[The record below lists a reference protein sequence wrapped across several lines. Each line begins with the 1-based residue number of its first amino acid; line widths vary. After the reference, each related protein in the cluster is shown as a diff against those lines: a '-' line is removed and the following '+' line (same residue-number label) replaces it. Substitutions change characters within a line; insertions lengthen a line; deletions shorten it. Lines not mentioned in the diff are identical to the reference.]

1 MDIVGLYKKMIL
13 SLVPDNLEKQLK
25 TDKGTLGDG
34 IKNYV
39 LAAVLAA
46 IIMAI
51 VTLVQSLMFGAPI
64 DAAIIGIIMF
74 LIIMVIAIVIG
85 TLITTG
91 LSYIWCKLLGGKGTF
106 SDQYYQFSI
115 VASGLLIVS
124 SVLMIIP
131 IIGSMI
137 AGLLSLYYLYPVFL
151 VYRSVHK
158 FTDGRA
164 ALAVLLPFVLLIV
177 LAIIAM
183 MFFAVM
189 LAGILG
195 AMSASGAYAST
206 PY

>member
-13 SLVPDNLEKQLK
+13 SLVPDNLEKGLK

-34 IKNYV
+34 IKNYA
-39 LAAVLAA
+39 LAAILAA
-46 IIMAI
+46 IIAGI
-51 VTLVQSLMFGAPI
+51 GILVQSLMFGAPI
-64 DAAIIGIIMF
+64 DAVIISIIMM
-74 LIIMVIAIVIG
+74 LIVMIIAVIIG
-85 TLITTG
+85 TLINTG

-115 VASGLLIVS
+115 VGSGLLIVT
-124 SVLMIIP
+124 SVLMLVP
-131 IIGSMI
+131 FVGGLV
-137 AGLLSLYYLYPVFL
+137 AGLLAIYYLYPVFL

-164 ALAVLLPFVLLIV
+164 ALAVLLPFVLLII

-189 LAGILG
+189 LAGIFG
-195 AMSASGAYAST
+195 AMSASGAYPT